1 MSFLLQGGLGD
12 TVDFA
17 FIDADKA
24 NYSGYIQLCHKLLR
38 PGGLLALDN
47 TLFRVGLIYLYIPIY
62 RFYFAIS
69 NKINIT
75 SLKYT
80 TCILSKRLVM
90 DV

>member
-62 RFYFAIS
+62 RFYISAIKS
-69 NKINIT
+69 ISST
-75 SLKYT
+75 S
-80 TCILSKRLVM
+80 
-90 DV
+90 

>member
-24 NYSGYIQLCHKLLR
+24 NYSGYIELCHKLLK

-47 TLFRVGLIYLYIPIY
+47 TLFRASLVAPSGALYVIM
-62 RFYFAIS
+62 RQCEAIA
-69 NKINIT
+69 T
-75 SLKYT
+75 A
-80 TCILSKRLVM
+80 
-90 DV
+90 

>member
-47 TLFRVGLIYLYIPIY
+47 TLFRVGLIYLYILYIG
-62 RFYFAIS
+62 FILQSAIKS
-69 NKINIT
+69 ISPT
-75 SLKYT
+75 S
-80 TCILSKRLVM
+80 
-90 DV
+90 